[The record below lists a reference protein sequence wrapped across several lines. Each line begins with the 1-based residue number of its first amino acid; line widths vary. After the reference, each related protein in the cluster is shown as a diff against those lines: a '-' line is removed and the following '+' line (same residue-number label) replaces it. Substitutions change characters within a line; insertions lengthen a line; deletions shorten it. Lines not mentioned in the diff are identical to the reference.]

1 MSSKIVFSS
10 KPAADG
16 MAEASCRVLLQS
28 ENESGSSSRHTGL
41 LVMSLGW
48 LGQALHM
55 EALNAQLTMVL

>member
-1 MSSKIVFSS
+1 
-10 KPAADG
+10 